1 MTWAAS
7 LPPFPYTA
15 SFTADWL
22 TERGQH
28 LVLKLSLPPGTYQ
41 ISVLPDLMVLTTAT
55 GPVTTADDVVQFLEE
70 GVIGGATVVRTVN
83 SWGSNGQYQT
93 GEYEITRLLSSPDT
107 LATQAMQ
114 DAGISP
120 NYGDFSYYTG
130 NVSIEAE
137 KTITYPSGAR
147 DVYTADYYLDISGW
161 NGSYIQQPSGMIVPS
176 SGRVLVTIG
185 NPTGQRTEIWGGNW
199 LNIQSIYEIYR
210 APDIPIPPAVDLNP
224 QALPETINFAT
235 TADGHGVQ
243 TPPIADTESAEWWR
257 GFGQNVLLGYSSQAL
272 SALRKLADAAGHYS
286 LGATLDIVNAATTAV
301 GVRDFLNGLVA
312 KIWAHD
318 AEGIQ
323 LILNPNTT
331 SAQIYEWGAQ
341 DNQIRQDAAQGAR
354 DQAISIPLDQ
364 VVPGGG
370 TVYSVYTSMP
380 QLAKQENSFSLGL
393 LVPGLQASGSEKSDV
408 VSGGTGADSIQ
419 LGAGND
425 LAMGFEGNDV
435 ISAGDGRDW
444 LCGGSGDDLLDGGN
458 GVDTAAYYANRA
470 GYAIAK
476 TGSSWSWSVRVMVGV
491 DGTDTLQNI
500 ERIKFS
506 DGAIALDVGATQP
519 AGQTAMLL
527 GAVLPGRLVFDTS
540 KQALLGAVID
550 LFDQGYSLQT
560 LSGAVMRLPIWDVL
574 TGKATPSNTDIAT
587 YLLTNVNGTAPN
599 AATLANAVT
608 SLNTETD
615 FASQGN
621 FLWHLAESAT
631 NQTRID
637 LVGLA
642 ATGLAY
648 L

>member
-1 MTWAAS
+1 MSMTWAAS

-15 SFTADWL
+15 SFTADWQ
-22 TERGQH
+22 TESVQH
-28 LVLKLSLPPGTYQ
+28 LVLRLSLPPGTYQ
-41 ISVLPDLMVLTTAT
+41 ISVLPDLMALTTAT
-55 GPVTTADDVVQFLEE
+55 GPTTTADDVTQFLPE
-70 GVIGGATVVRTVN
+70 VLISSATVVRTVN
-83 SWGSNGQYQT
+83 WWDAKGQYQT
-93 GEYEITRLLSSPDT
+93 GENQIARLLSSPDT

-130 NVSIEAE
+130 NISIEAE
-137 KTITYPSGAR
+137 KTITYPSGAK
-147 DVYTADYYLDISGW
+147 DVYTSDYYLDLYGW
-161 NGSYIQQPSGMIVPS
+161 NVSYFQQPSGTFVPL
-176 SGRVLVTIG
+176 SGRFLVTSG
-185 NPTGQRTEIWGGNW
+185 NPTGQRTEVWGGSW

-210 APDIPIPPAVDLNP
+210 VPDIPTPSVVDLNP
-224 QALPETINFAT
+224 QALPATINFAT
-235 TADGHGVQ
+235 TADEHGVE
-243 TPPIADTESAEWWR
+243 TPPIADTASAEWWR

-286 LGATLDIVNAATTAV
+286 LGAALDIVNAATTAV
-301 GVRDFLNGLVA
+301 GVRDFLNGVVA
-312 KIWAHD
+312 KVWAHD

-323 LILNPNTT
+323 LILNPSTT

-341 DNQIRQDAAQGAR
+341 GNQIHQETAQGAR

-393 LVPGLQASGSEKSDV
+393 LVPGLQVGGSEKSDV
-408 VSGGTGADSIQ
+408 VSGGTAADSIP

-425 LAMGFEGNDV
+425 LAVGFEGNDV

-444 LCGGSGDDLLDGGN
+444 LCGSSGDDLLDGGN
-458 GVDTAAYYANRA
+458 GVDTAAYYSNRA
-470 GYAIAK
+470 GYAIARA
-476 TGSSWSWSVRVMVGV
+476 GSSWSVRAMVGV

-506 DGAIALDVGATQP
+506 DGGIALDVGATQP
-519 AGQTAMLL
+519 AGETALLL
-527 GAVLPGRLVFDTS
+527 GAVLPGRLVFDSS

-560 LSGAVMRLPIWDVL
+560 LSGAVMRLPIWNVL
-574 TGKATPSNTDIAT
+574 TGKATPTNTDIAT
-587 YLLTNVNGTAPN
+587 YLLTNVNGTTPN

-621 FLWHLAESAT
+621 FLGHLAESAA

-642 ATGLAY
+642 TTGLVY